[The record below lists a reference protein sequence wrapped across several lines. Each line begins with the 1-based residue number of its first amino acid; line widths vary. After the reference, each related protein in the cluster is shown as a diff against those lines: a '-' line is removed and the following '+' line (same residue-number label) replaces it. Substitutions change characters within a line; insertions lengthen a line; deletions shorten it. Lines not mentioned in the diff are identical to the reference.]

1 MRYVVRGKQQLDETA
16 RLVAGLNPEKTWSV
30 TVSQFHGKRT
40 LEQNDRFHAIIAAV
54 AEETGNDPSALKAW
68 AKQEWGPKLE
78 VKVGDRTVMV
88 PKSSADFTVE
98 EMGTVMDRF
107 EAWAASEWGIAA

>member
-16 RLVAGLNPEKTWSV
+16 RLVAGLNPEKVWSV

-54 AEETGNDPSALKAW
+54 AQETGNDPSALKAW
-68 AKQEWGPKLE
+68 AKQEWGPRLE
-78 VKVGDRTVMV
+78 VKVGERTVMV
-88 PKSSADFTVE
+88 PKSSADFTVA
-98 EMGTVMDRF
+98 EMAEVMDRF
-107 EAWAASEWGIAA
+107 EAWAATEWGIAA

>member
-16 RLVAGLNPEKTWSV
+16 RLVAGLNPEKVWSV

-54 AEETGNDPSALKAW
+54 A
-68 AKQEWGPKLE
+68 QENGFD
-78 VKVGDRTVMV
+78 VRI
-88 PKSSADFTVE
+88 ADVC
-98 EMGTVMDRF
+98 
-107 EAWAASEWGIAA
+107 A